1 MSRFENPKNIG
12 RWFVNR
18 ADRSAGDVMTHL
30 KVQKLVYYADAW
42 HLAYFDRPLIGEDFQ
57 AWAHGPVVRS
67 LYEKYR
73 GNSWDPLPIE
83 RGAMPDDQD
92 LLEAIFQSYGQ
103 FTAKKLEAMT
113 HSETPWREARGN
125 LPPEAKSDA
134 IISKLTMRNFYAQR
148 IEKSEIEE
156 LSN

>member
-1 MSRFENPKNIG
+1 MTTFESPKNIA

-42 HLAYFDRPLIGEDFQ
+42 HLAYFDRPLIAEDFQ
-57 AWAHGPVVRS
+57 AWAHGPVVRA
-67 LYEKYR
+67 LYNKYK
-73 GNSWDPLPIE
+73 GQSWDPLPVE
-83 RGAMPDDQD
+83 KGPMPEAQD
-92 LLEAIFQSYGQ
+92 LLEAIYQSYGE

-113 HSETPWREARGN
+113 HHELPWQEARGN

-134 IISKLTMRNFYAQR
+134 VISKLTMRNFYAQR
-148 IEKSEIEE
+148 IEKEAITQ
-156 LSN
+156 LPD